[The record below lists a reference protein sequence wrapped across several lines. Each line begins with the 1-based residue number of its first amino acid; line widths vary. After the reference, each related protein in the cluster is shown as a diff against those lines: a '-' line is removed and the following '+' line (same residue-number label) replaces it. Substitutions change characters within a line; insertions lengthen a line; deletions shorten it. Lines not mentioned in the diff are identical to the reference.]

1 MVATGARPRTLDVP
15 VAGGAHVVP
24 AEDVLLGRATPGRR
38 VMVVDYQGHMPGPGA
53 AEYLAD
59 RGHQVEVVTRFFSVG
74 EDVDPRLKTS
84 VYTRFYRKGIAMT
97 PLSVVQEVGAGW
109 VRLANTLTG
118 QERTVEVDTVVTAL
132 GGRAEYSLERALDGR
147 GLEVHVVGDALAPRT
162 IHDAILTATR
172 AARRI

>member
-1 MVATGARPRTLDVP
+1 
-15 VAGGAHVVP
+15 
-24 AEDVLLGRATPGRR
+24 
-38 VMVVDYQGHMPGPGA
+38 
-53 AEYLAD
+53 
-59 RGHQVEVVTRFFSVG
+59 
-74 EDVDPRLKTS
+74 
-84 VYTRFYRKGIAMT
+84 MT

-132 GGRAEYSLERALDGR
+132 GGRAEHSLERTLDGR